1 MDRVIIHVS
10 GSSVSG
16 DILQWFCCDS
26 SLPLNPSDCFEFLGS
41 EPFPCGHPPPTG
53 APPPPLGRAFPQR
66 PILLTQGSTGSLLE
80 ILFTSPVLSSF
91 LSFFIS
97 GCADL

>member
-1 MDRVIIHVS
+1 MGMDRVIIHVS

-41 EPFPCGHPPPTG
+41 EPFPCGHPPHRGPAA
-53 APPPPLGRAFPQR
+53 APGKGFSPAPDSAHTVKHWL
-66 PILLTQGSTGSLLE
+66 SLRDSLY
-80 ILFTSPVLSSF
+80 ISRSVQ
-91 LSFFIS
+91 LSFFLYFWL
-97 GCADL
+97 C